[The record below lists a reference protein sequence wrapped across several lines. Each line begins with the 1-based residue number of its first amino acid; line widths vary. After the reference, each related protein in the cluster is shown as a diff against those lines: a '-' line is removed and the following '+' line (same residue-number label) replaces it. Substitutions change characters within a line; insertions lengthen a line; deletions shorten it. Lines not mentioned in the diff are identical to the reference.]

1 MVQRMIVAVVKV
13 KKIFLI
19 TKFWIVDLDSCCS
32 SLKCLSQDMFVI
44 SGMKLIMLSMIN
56 FGRLIRNYN
65 ISTLKQNRC
74 NKLSFKHITLSQ
86 NFKKLVQLNNRL
98 ECTKEVVD
106 KEGIITTD
114 STLLDSQYDIYIRIP
129 S

>member
-56 FGRLIRNYN
+56 SGRLIRNYN

-74 NKLSFKHITLSQ
+74 NKLSFKHIILSQ
-86 NFKKLVQLNNRL
+86 NFKKLMQLNNRL

-106 KEGIITTD
+106 KEGNITTD

>member
-44 SGMKLIMLSMIN
+44 SGKLQEDDNVVNNKFWEIN
-56 FGRLIRNYN
+56 QE
-65 ISTLKQNRC
+65 LKYLYIKAKQMQQ
-74 NKLSFKHITLSQ
+74 T
-86 NFKKLVQLNNRL
+86 QLQTHNSVT
-98 ECTKEVVD
+98 EF
-106 KEGIITTD
+106 
-114 STLLDSQYDIYIRIP
+114 
-129 S
+129 

>member
-19 TKFWIVDLDSCCS
+19 TIFWIVDLDSCCS

-44 SGMKLIMLSMIN
+44 SGMKSIMLSMTN
-56 FGRLIRNYN
+56 YGRLIRSCN

-74 NKLSFKHITLSQ
+74 NKLSFKHITLSH

-106 KEGIITTD
+106 KEGNITTD